1 MVRITLPI
9 WLLSWA
15 VLLPLTSVH
24 TQVSGHSGLDM
35 FIFGNVAAN
44 KQSRYAGQLILTWIS
59 TSKIHGWHPCVRFL
73 MYLFPYH
80 SMDLVEHQT

>member
-1 MVRITLPI
+1 MMVRITLPI

-35 FIFGNVAAN
+35 FIFGN
-44 KQSRYAGQLILTWIS
+44 SRVMQDIWYSPGYS
-59 TSKIHGWHPCVRFL
+59 RVRFIVGT
-73 MYLFPYH
+73 PVGD
-80 SMDLVEHQT
+80 S